1 MVVSFKHYY
10 ENTPLTQDAFL
21 TYISLDDKPKSLHYE
36 KEDSDVC
43 IYTDVTLYSGN
54 CPA

>member
-1 MVVSFKHYY
+1 MVVSYKHYY

-36 KEDSDVC
+36 KEGSDVC
-43 IYTDVTLYSGN
+43 IYTDVIVDSGIG
-54 CPA
+54 PA